1 MNTNNYE
8 CLGSDRQKLPR
19 YGILLPEQLQFRNQ
33 QPTIRQKSNN
43 RRVAA
48 FVRLDRGKEYTDHHS
63 IFFLEK
69 EKTHDHHASFE
80 VVDFDHQLIAHEY
93 LLNKGYKVCVVYTL
107 NFALVSAVV

>member
-1 MNTNNYE
+1 MIVKNYQDTAYFY
-8 CLGSDRQKLPR
+8 LSNFNFAISD
-19 YGILLPEQLQFRNQ
+19 QLYDEKQ
-33 QPTIRQKSNN
+33 NN
-43 RRVAA
+43 RKVAA
-48 FVRLDRGKEYTDHHS
+48 FVRLDRGTEYTDHHS